1 MEDVNGKQIKIVF
14 TDVDGTLLDAE
25 HRVIPEACASVQKLA
40 QLGIPLV
47 LVSARMPE
55 GLTTIQRE
63 MGFTGPL
70 VCYSGAYVL
79 DEQGAELLSH
89 PIDIDT
95 ACEIKQ
101 FLDCELPGLTC
112 SEYGYHTWI
121 CDDDQDPRIQNEE
134 RITTLKAQNARLRD
148 VFGLTGIHKF
158 LLMGEPDEME
168 VAEKRIAAAYP
179 QLAVALL
186 GHPLRGHEREG
197 VQGRGGAGCVPALRH
212 GPFRGRS
219 VWRRAQR
226 HRYARRRARKLRH
239 GQRPRR
245 SQAGCSACDAL
256 LKRGEWLGAHPRG
269 TPSSPSSR
277 SGVI

>member
-40 QLGIPLV
+40 RLGIPLV

-79 DEQGAELLSH
+79 DEQGTELLSH

-101 FLDCELPGLTC
+101 FLDCELPGHTC

-148 VFGLTGIHKF
+148 VFGRTGIHKF
-158 LLMGEPDEME
+158 LLMGEPDEIE
-168 VAEKRIAAAYP
+168 AAEKRIAAAYP
-179 QLAVALL
+179 QLAVARSSAILCEVMS
-186 GHPLRGHEREG
+186 GKASKAEG
-197 VQGRGGAGCVPALRH
+197 VQVVCRHFGMDPSEAVAFGDGRNDIDMLAAVPESYAMANAPDEVKQVAAHVTRFSNAENGLVH
-212 GPFRGRS
+212 TLEELLP
-219 VWRRAQR
+219 VLHHVRA
-226 HRYARRRARKLRH
+226 
-239 GQRPRR
+239 
-245 SQAGCSACDAL
+245 
-256 LKRGEWLGAHPRG
+256 
-269 TPSSPSSR
+269 
-277 SGVI
+277 

>member
-179 QLAVALL
+179 QLAVARSSAILCEVMS
-186 GHPLRGHEREG
+186 GKASKAEG
-197 VQGRGGAGCVPALRH
+197 VQVVCRHFGMDPSEAVAFGDGRNDIDMLAAVPESYAMANAPDEVKQVAAHVTRFSNAENGLVHTLEELLPVLRH
-212 GPFRGRS
+212 VR
-219 VWRRAQR
+219 V
-226 HRYARRRARKLRH
+226 
-239 GQRPRR
+239 
-245 SQAGCSACDAL
+245 
-256 LKRGEWLGAHPRG
+256 
-269 TPSSPSSR
+269 
-277 SGVI
+277 

>member
-55 GLTTIQRE
+55 GLTIIQRE

-79 DEQGAELLSH
+79 DEQGTELLSH

-148 VFGLTGIHKF
+148 VFGSTGIHKF
-158 LLMGEPDEME
+158 LLMGEPDEIE
-168 VAEKRIAAAYP
+168 AAEKRIAVAYP
-179 QLAVALL
+179 QLAVARSSAILCEVMS
-186 GHPLRGHEREG
+186 GKASKAEG
-197 VQGRGGAGCVPALRH
+197 VQVVCRHFGMDPSEAVAFGDGRNDIDMLAAVPESYAMANAPDEVKQVAAHVTRFSNAENGLAH
-212 GPFRGRS
+212 TLEELLP
-219 VWRRAQR
+219 VLHHVRA
-226 HRYARRRARKLRH
+226 
-239 GQRPRR
+239 
-245 SQAGCSACDAL
+245 
-256 LKRGEWLGAHPRG
+256 
-269 TPSSPSSR
+269 
-277 SGVI
+277 

>member
-25 HRVIPEACASVQKLA
+25 HRVIPEACASVKKLA
-40 QLGIPLV
+40 QLDIPLV

-55 GLTTIQRE
+55 GLTIIQRE

-79 DEQGAELLSH
+79 DEQGTELLSH

-148 VFGLTGIHKF
+148 VFGRTGIHKF
-158 LLMGEPDEME
+158 LLMGEPDEIE
-168 VAEKRIAAAYP
+168 AAEKRIAAAYP
-179 QLAVALL
+179 QLAVARSSAILCEVMS
-186 GHPLRGHEREG
+186 GKASKAEG
-197 VQGRGGAGCVPALRH
+197 VQVVCRHFGMDPSEAVAFGDGRNDIDMLAAVPESYAMANAPDEVKQVAAHVTRFSNAENGLVH
-212 GPFRGRS
+212 TLEELLP
-219 VWRRAQR
+219 VLHHVRA
-226 HRYARRRARKLRH
+226 
-239 GQRPRR
+239 
-245 SQAGCSACDAL
+245 
-256 LKRGEWLGAHPRG
+256 
-269 TPSSPSSR
+269 
-277 SGVI
+277 

>member
-55 GLTTIQRE
+55 GLTIIQRE

-79 DEQGAELLSH
+79 DEQGTELLSH

-148 VFGLTGIHKF
+148 VFGRTGIHKF
-158 LLMGEPDEME
+158 LLMGEPDEIE
-168 VAEKRIAAAYP
+168 AAEKRIAAAYP
-179 QLAVALL
+179 QLAVARSSAILCEVMS
-186 GHPLRGHEREG
+186 GKASKAEG
-197 VQGRGGAGCVPALRH
+197 VQVVCRHFGMDPSETVAFGDGRNDIDMLAAVPESYAMANAPDEVKQVAAHVTRFSNAENGLVH
-212 GPFRGRS
+212 TLEELLP
-219 VWRRAQR
+219 VLHHVRA
-226 HRYARRRARKLRH
+226 
-239 GQRPRR
+239 
-245 SQAGCSACDAL
+245 
-256 LKRGEWLGAHPRG
+256 
-269 TPSSPSSR
+269 
-277 SGVI
+277 

>member
-55 GLTTIQRE
+55 GLITIQRE

-148 VFGLTGIHKF
+148 VFGRTGIHKF

-179 QLAVALL
+179 QLAVARSSAILCEVMS
-186 GHPLRGHEREG
+186 GKASKAEG
-197 VQGRGGAGCVPALRH
+197 VQVVCRHFGMDPSEAVAFGDGRNDIDMLAAVPE
-212 GPFRGRS
+212 S
-219 VWRRAQR
+219 
-226 HRYARRRARKLRH
+226 YAMANAPDEVKQVAAHVTRFSNAENGLVH
-239 GQRPRR
+239 TLEE
-245 SQAGCSACDAL
+245 L
-256 LKRGEWLGAHPRG
+256 LPVLHHVR
-269 TPSSPSSR
+269 
-277 SGVI
+277 V

>member
-55 GLTTIQRE
+55 GLTIIQRE

-79 DEQGAELLSH
+79 DEQGTELLSH

-134 RITTLKAQNARLRD
+134 RITTLKVQNARLRD
-148 VFGLTGIHKF
+148 VFGSTGIHKF
-158 LLMGEPDEME
+158 LLMGEPDEIE
-168 VAEKRIAAAYP
+168 AAEKRIAAAYP
-179 QLAVALL
+179 QLAVARSSAILCEVMS
-186 GHPLRGHEREG
+186 GKASKAEG
-197 VQGRGGAGCVPALRH
+197 VQVVCRHFGMDPSEAVAFGDGRNDIDMLAAVPESYAMANAPDEVKQVAAHVTRFSNAENGLVH
-212 GPFRGRS
+212 TLEELLP
-219 VWRRAQR
+219 VLHHVRA
-226 HRYARRRARKLRH
+226 
-239 GQRPRR
+239 
-245 SQAGCSACDAL
+245 
-256 LKRGEWLGAHPRG
+256 
-269 TPSSPSSR
+269 
-277 SGVI
+277 

>member
-55 GLTTIQRE
+55 GLTSIQRE

-79 DEQGAELLSH
+79 DEQGTELLSH

-148 VFGLTGIHKF
+148 VFGRTGIHKF
-158 LLMGEPDEME
+158 LLMGEPDEIE
-168 VAEKRIAAAYP
+168 AAEKRIAAAYP
-179 QLAVALL
+179 QLAVARSSAILCEVMS
-186 GHPLRGHEREG
+186 GKASKAEG
-197 VQGRGGAGCVPALRH
+197 VQVVCRHFGMDPSEAVAFGDGRNDKDMLAAVPESYAMANAPDEVKQVAAHVTRFSNAENGLVH
-212 GPFRGRS
+212 TLEELLP
-219 VWRRAQR
+219 VLHHVRA
-226 HRYARRRARKLRH
+226 
-239 GQRPRR
+239 
-245 SQAGCSACDAL
+245 
-256 LKRGEWLGAHPRG
+256 
-269 TPSSPSSR
+269 
-277 SGVI
+277 

>member
-55 GLTTIQRE
+55 GLTVIQRE

-79 DEQGAELLSH
+79 DEQGTELLSH

-148 VFGLTGIHKF
+148 VFGRTGIHKF
-158 LLMGEPDEME
+158 LLMGEPDEIE
-168 VAEKRIAAAYP
+168 AAEKRIAAAYP
-179 QLAVALL
+179 QLAVARSSAILCEVMS
-186 GHPLRGHEREG
+186 GKASKAEG
-197 VQGRGGAGCVPALRH
+197 VQVVCRHFGMDPSEAVAFGDGRNDIDMLAAVPESYAMANAPDEVKQVAAHVTRFSNAENGLVHTLEELLPVLHR
-212 GPFRGRS
+212 
-219 VWRRAQR
+219 VRA
-226 HRYARRRARKLRH
+226 
-239 GQRPRR
+239 
-245 SQAGCSACDAL
+245 
-256 LKRGEWLGAHPRG
+256 
-269 TPSSPSSR
+269 
-277 SGVI
+277 

>member
-101 FLDCELPGLTC
+101 FLDCELPGLAC

-179 QLAVALL
+179 QLAVARSSAILCEVMS
-186 GHPLRGHEREG
+186 GKASKAEG
-197 VQGRGGAGCVPALRH
+197 VQVVCRHFGMDPSEAVAFGDGRNDIDMLAAVPE
-212 GPFRGRS
+212 S
-219 VWRRAQR
+219 
-226 HRYARRRARKLRH
+226 YAMANAPDEVKQVAAHVTRFSNAENGLVH
-239 GQRPRR
+239 TLEE
-245 SQAGCSACDAL
+245 L
-256 LKRGEWLGAHPRG
+256 LPVLHHVR
-269 TPSSPSSR
+269 
-277 SGVI
+277 V

>member
-148 VFGLTGIHKF
+148 VFGRTGIHKF

-179 QLAVALL
+179 QLAVARSSAILCEVMS
-186 GHPLRGHEREG
+186 GKASKAEG
-197 VQGRGGAGCVPALRH
+197 VQVVCRHFGMDPSEAVAFGDGRNDIDMLAAVPE
-212 GPFRGRS
+212 S
-219 VWRRAQR
+219 
-226 HRYARRRARKLRH
+226 YAMANAPDEVKQVAAHVTRFSNAENGLAH
-239 GQRPRR
+239 TLEE
-245 SQAGCSACDAL
+245 L
-256 LKRGEWLGAHPRG
+256 LPVLHHVR
-269 TPSSPSSR
+269 
-277 SGVI
+277 V

>member
-148 VFGLTGIHKF
+148 VFGRTGIHKF
-158 LLMGEPDEME
+158 LLMGEPDEVE

-179 QLAVALL
+179 QLAVARSSAILCEVMS
-186 GHPLRGHEREG
+186 GKASKAEG
-197 VQGRGGAGCVPALRH
+197 VQVVCRHFGMDPSEAVAFGDGRNDIDMLAAVPE
-212 GPFRGRS
+212 S
-219 VWRRAQR
+219 
-226 HRYARRRARKLRH
+226 YAMANAPDEVKQVAAHVTRFSNAENGLVH
-239 GQRPRR
+239 TLEE
-245 SQAGCSACDAL
+245 L
-256 LKRGEWLGAHPRG
+256 LPVLHHVR
-269 TPSSPSSR
+269 
-277 SGVI
+277 V

>member
-179 QLAVALL
+179 QLAVARSSAILCEVMS
-186 GHPLRGHEREG
+186 GKASKAEG
-197 VQGRGGAGCVPALRH
+197 VQVVCRHFGMDPSEAVAFGDGRNDIDMLVAVPESYAMANAPDEVKQVAAHVTRFSNAENGLVHTLEELLPVLRH
-212 GPFRGRS
+212 VR
-219 VWRRAQR
+219 V
-226 HRYARRRARKLRH
+226 
-239 GQRPRR
+239 
-245 SQAGCSACDAL
+245 
-256 LKRGEWLGAHPRG
+256 
-269 TPSSPSSR
+269 
-277 SGVI
+277 

>member
-55 GLTTIQRE
+55 GLTIIQRE

-79 DEQGAELLSH
+79 DEQGTELLSH

-148 VFGLTGIHKF
+148 VFGRTGIHKF
-158 LLMGEPDEME
+158 LLMGEPDEIE
-168 VAEKRIAAAYP
+168 AAEKRIAAAYP
-179 QLAVALL
+179 QLAVARSSAILCEVMS
-186 GHPLRGHEREG
+186 GKASKAEG
-197 VQGRGGAGCVPALRH
+197 VQVVCRHFGMDPSEAVAFGDGRNDIDMLAAVPESYAMANAPDEVKQVAAHVMRFSNAENGLVH
-212 GPFRGRS
+212 TLEELLP
-219 VWRRAQR
+219 VLHHVRA
-226 HRYARRRARKLRH
+226 
-239 GQRPRR
+239 
-245 SQAGCSACDAL
+245 
-256 LKRGEWLGAHPRG
+256 
-269 TPSSPSSR
+269 
-277 SGVI
+277 

>member
-148 VFGLTGIHKF
+148 VFGRTGIHKF
-158 LLMGEPDEME
+158 LLMGEPDEIE

-179 QLAVALL
+179 QLAVARSSAILCEVMS
-186 GHPLRGHEREG
+186 GKASKAEG
-197 VQGRGGAGCVPALRH
+197 VQVVCRHFGMDPSEAVAFGDGRNDIDMLAAVPESYAMANAPDEVKQVAAHVTRFSNAENGLVHTLEELLPVLRH
-212 GPFRGRS
+212 VR
-219 VWRRAQR
+219 V
-226 HRYARRRARKLRH
+226 
-239 GQRPRR
+239 
-245 SQAGCSACDAL
+245 
-256 LKRGEWLGAHPRG
+256 
-269 TPSSPSSR
+269 
-277 SGVI
+277 

>member
-55 GLTTIQRE
+55 GLTVIQRE

-79 DEQGAELLSH
+79 DEQGTELLSH

-148 VFGLTGIHKF
+148 VFGRTGIHKF
-158 LLMGEPDEME
+158 LLMGEPDEIE
-168 VAEKRIAAAYP
+168 AAEKRIAAAYP
-179 QLAVALL
+179 QLAVARSSAILCEVMS
-186 GHPLRGHEREG
+186 GKASKAEG
-197 VQGRGGAGCVPALRH
+197 VQVVCRHFGMDPSEAVAFGDGRNDIDMLAAVPESYAMANAPDEVKQVAAHVTRFSNAENGLVH
-212 GPFRGRS
+212 TLEELLP
-219 VWRRAQR
+219 VLHHVRA
-226 HRYARRRARKLRH
+226 
-239 GQRPRR
+239 
-245 SQAGCSACDAL
+245 
-256 LKRGEWLGAHPRG
+256 
-269 TPSSPSSR
+269 
-277 SGVI
+277 

>member
-179 QLAVALL
+179 QLAVARSSAILCEVMS
-186 GHPLRGHEREG
+186 GKASKAEG
-197 VQGRGGAGCVPALRH
+197 VQVVCRHFGMDPSEAVAFGDGRNDIDMLAAVPE
-212 GPFRGRS
+212 S
-219 VWRRAQR
+219 
-226 HRYARRRARKLRH
+226 YAMANAPDEVKQVAAHVTRFSNAENGLVH
-239 GQRPRR
+239 TLEE
-245 SQAGCSACDAL
+245 L
-256 LKRGEWLGAHPRG
+256 LPVLHHVR
-269 TPSSPSSR
+269 
-277 SGVI
+277 V

>member
-158 LLMGEPDEME
+158 LLMGEPDEVE

-179 QLAVALL
+179 QLAVARSSAILCEVMS
-186 GHPLRGHEREG
+186 GKASKAEG
-197 VQGRGGAGCVPALRH
+197 VQVVCRHFGMDPSEAVAFGDGRNDIDMLAAVPE
-212 GPFRGRS
+212 S
-219 VWRRAQR
+219 
-226 HRYARRRARKLRH
+226 YAMANAPVEVKQVAAHVTRFSNAENGLVH
-239 GQRPRR
+239 TLEE
-245 SQAGCSACDAL
+245 L
-256 LKRGEWLGAHPRG
+256 LPVLHHVR
-269 TPSSPSSR
+269 
-277 SGVI
+277 V

>member
-101 FLDCELPGLTC
+101 FLDCEMPGLTC

-179 QLAVALL
+179 QLAVARSSAILCEVMS
-186 GHPLRGHEREG
+186 GKASKAEG
-197 VQGRGGAGCVPALRH
+197 VQVVCRHFGMDPSEAVAFGDGRNDIDMLAAVPESYAMANAPDEVKQVAAHVTRFSNAENGLVHTLEELLPVLRH
-212 GPFRGRS
+212 VR
-219 VWRRAQR
+219 V
-226 HRYARRRARKLRH
+226 
-239 GQRPRR
+239 
-245 SQAGCSACDAL
+245 
-256 LKRGEWLGAHPRG
+256 
-269 TPSSPSSR
+269 
-277 SGVI
+277 

>member
-79 DEQGAELLSH
+79 DEQGTELLSH

-148 VFGLTGIHKF
+148 VFGRTGIHKF
-158 LLMGEPDEME
+158 LLMGEPDEIE
-168 VAEKRIAAAYP
+168 AAEKRIAAAYP
-179 QLAVALL
+179 QLAVARSSAILCEVMS
-186 GHPLRGHEREG
+186 GKASKAEG
-197 VQGRGGAGCVPALRH
+197 VQVVCRHFGMDPSEAVAFGDGRNDIDMLAAVPESYAMANAPDEVKQVAAHVTRFSNAENGLVH
-212 GPFRGRS
+212 TLEELLP
-219 VWRRAQR
+219 VLHHVRA
-226 HRYARRRARKLRH
+226 
-239 GQRPRR
+239 
-245 SQAGCSACDAL
+245 
-256 LKRGEWLGAHPRG
+256 
-269 TPSSPSSR
+269 
-277 SGVI
+277 

>member
-55 GLTTIQRE
+55 GLTVIQRE

-79 DEQGAELLSH
+79 DEQGTELLSH

-148 VFGLTGIHKF
+148 VFGRTGIHKF
-158 LLMGEPDEME
+158 LLMGEPDEIE
-168 VAEKRIAAAYP
+168 AAEKRIAAAYP
-179 QLAVALL
+179 QLAVARSSAILCEVMS
-186 GHPLRGHEREG
+186 GKASKAEG
-197 VQGRGGAGCVPALRH
+197 VQVVCRHFGMDPSEAVAFGDGRNDIDMLAAVPESYAMANAPDEVKRVAAHVTRFSNAENGLVH
-212 GPFRGRS
+212 TLEGLLP
-219 VWRRAQR
+219 VLHHVRA
-226 HRYARRRARKLRH
+226 
-239 GQRPRR
+239 
-245 SQAGCSACDAL
+245 
-256 LKRGEWLGAHPRG
+256 
-269 TPSSPSSR
+269 
-277 SGVI
+277 

>member
-55 GLTTIQRE
+55 GLATIQRE

-134 RITTLKAQNARLRD
+134 RITTLKAQNAGLRD

-179 QLAVALL
+179 QLAVARSSAILCEVMS
-186 GHPLRGHEREG
+186 GKASKAEG
-197 VQGRGGAGCVPALRH
+197 VQVVCRHFGMDPSEAVAFGDGRNDIDMLAAVPE
-212 GPFRGRS
+212 S
-219 VWRRAQR
+219 
-226 HRYARRRARKLRH
+226 YAMANAPDEVKQVAAHVTRFSNAENGLVH
-239 GQRPRR
+239 TLEE
-245 SQAGCSACDAL
+245 L
-256 LKRGEWLGAHPRG
+256 LPVLHHVR
-269 TPSSPSSR
+269 
-277 SGVI
+277 V

>member
-55 GLTTIQRE
+55 GLTVIQRE

-79 DEQGAELLSH
+79 DEQGTELLSH

-95 ACEIKQ
+95 ACEIKR

-148 VFGLTGIHKF
+148 VFGRTGIHKF
-158 LLMGEPDEME
+158 LLMGEPDEIE
-168 VAEKRIAAAYP
+168 AAEKRIAAAYP
-179 QLAVALL
+179 QLAVARSSAILCEVMS
-186 GHPLRGHEREG
+186 GKASKAEG
-197 VQGRGGAGCVPALRH
+197 VQVVCRYFGMDPSEAVAFGDGRNDIDMLAAVPESYAMANAPDEVKQVAAHVTRFSNAENGLVH
-212 GPFRGRS
+212 TLEELLP
-219 VWRRAQR
+219 VLHHVRA
-226 HRYARRRARKLRH
+226 
-239 GQRPRR
+239 
-245 SQAGCSACDAL
+245 
-256 LKRGEWLGAHPRG
+256 
-269 TPSSPSSR
+269 
-277 SGVI
+277 

>member
-55 GLTTIQRE
+55 GLATIQRE

-134 RITTLKAQNARLRD
+134 RITTLKAQNAGLRD
-148 VFGLTGIHKF
+148 VFGRTGIHKF

-179 QLAVALL
+179 QLAVARSSAILCEVMS
-186 GHPLRGHEREG
+186 GKASKAEG
-197 VQGRGGAGCVPALRH
+197 VQVVCRHFGMDPSEAVAFGDGRNDIDMLAAVPE
-212 GPFRGRS
+212 S
-219 VWRRAQR
+219 
-226 HRYARRRARKLRH
+226 YAMANAPDEVKQVAAHVTRFSNAENGLVH
-239 GQRPRR
+239 TLEE
-245 SQAGCSACDAL
+245 L
-256 LKRGEWLGAHPRG
+256 LPVLHHVR
-269 TPSSPSSR
+269 
-277 SGVI
+277 V

>member
-55 GLTTIQRE
+55 GLTIIQRE

-79 DEQGAELLSH
+79 DEQGTELLSH

-148 VFGLTGIHKF
+148 VFGRTGIHKF
-158 LLMGEPDEME
+158 LLMGEPDEIE
-168 VAEKRIAAAYP
+168 AAEKRIAAAYP
-179 QLAVALL
+179 QLAVARSSAILCEVMS
-186 GHPLRGHEREG
+186 GKASKAEG
-197 VQGRGGAGCVPALRH
+197 VQVVCRHFGMDPSEAVAFGDGRNDIDMLAAVPESYAMANAPDEVKQVAAHVTRFSNAENGLVH
-212 GPFRGRS
+212 TLEELLP
-219 VWRRAQR
+219 VLHHVRA
-226 HRYARRRARKLRH
+226 
-239 GQRPRR
+239 
-245 SQAGCSACDAL
+245 
-256 LKRGEWLGAHPRG
+256 
-269 TPSSPSSR
+269 
-277 SGVI
+277 

>member
-55 GLTTIQRE
+55 GLTVIQRE

-79 DEQGAELLSH
+79 DEQGTELLSH

-95 ACEIKQ
+95 ACEIKR

-148 VFGLTGIHKF
+148 VFGRTGIHKF
-158 LLMGEPDEME
+158 LLMGEPDEIE
-168 VAEKRIAAAYP
+168 AAEKRIAAAYP
-179 QLAVALL
+179 QLAVARSSAILCEVMS
-186 GHPLRGHEREG
+186 GKASKAEG
-197 VQGRGGAGCVPALRH
+197 VQVVCRHFGMDPSEAVAFGDGRNDIDMLAAVPESYAMANAPDEVKQVAAHVTRFSNAENGLVH
-212 GPFRGRS
+212 TLEELLP
-219 VWRRAQR
+219 VLHHVRA
-226 HRYARRRARKLRH
+226 
-239 GQRPRR
+239 
-245 SQAGCSACDAL
+245 
-256 LKRGEWLGAHPRG
+256 
-269 TPSSPSSR
+269 
-277 SGVI
+277 

>member
-148 VFGLTGIHKF
+148 VFGRTGIHKF

-179 QLAVALL
+179 QLAVARSSAILCEVMS
-186 GHPLRGHEREG
+186 GKASKAEG
-197 VQGRGGAGCVPALRH
+197 VQVVCRHFGMDPSEAVAFGDGRNDIDMLAAVPE
-212 GPFRGRS
+212 S
-219 VWRRAQR
+219 
-226 HRYARRRARKLRH
+226 YAMANAPDEVKQVAAHVTRFSNAENGLVH
-239 GQRPRR
+239 TLEE
-245 SQAGCSACDAL
+245 L
-256 LKRGEWLGAHPRG
+256 LPVLHHVR
-269 TPSSPSSR
+269 
-277 SGVI
+277 V